1 MAAALVDDVVSPE
14 LALVDPELA
23 ARARQAL
30 PSAVAVEH
38 SFAIG
43 FEFVPEELLTDD
55 PATGRRR
62 NVVPLLALGS
72 LVVAAIIGAGVLRGG
87 PLPDA
92 SETWSASG
100 ATPVVASATAGLPTT
115 GSGSPTTGSPTT
127 VAPSTEAVVT
137 TEAPD
142 PVARVA
148 APVDE
153 LQPHTLD
160 PSSPTRTPS
169 LSTGDAVA
177 PIAAR
182 PTELV
187 WDDLGNASS
196 YDIELIRNGAQ
207 IFAASA
213 PAPRVDLPRSWTH
226 DGERFSVRPEDEVFI
241 WPVVDGRR
249 GSRPLVSGTHVFDNT
264 LVARFTG

>member
-30 PSAVAVEH
+30 PSAVAVER

-55 PATGRRR
+55 PVTGRRR
-62 NVVPLLALGS
+62 NVMPLLALGS
-72 LVVAAIIGAGVLRGG
+72 LVAASIIGAGVLRGG

-92 SETWSASG
+92 SETWSASS
-100 ATPVVASATAGLPTT
+100 ATAVVASATAG
-115 GSGSPTTGSPTT
+115 SPTTA
-127 VAPSTEAVVT
+127 APSTQGVIT

-142 PVARVA
+142 PVGRAA

-160 PSSPTRTPS
+160 SSSPTRTPS

-177 PIAAR
+177 PSAAR

-196 YDIELIRNGAQ
+196 YDIELIRNGSQ

-249 GSRPLVSGTHVFDNT
+249 GSRPLVNGTHVFDNT